1 MAEKCAKCSATAA
14 RVEIGG
20 RLYCGSCG
28 EVSHLSKAAPA
39 RTLNDL
45 GTRTKPIVLARAAND
60 LHQRKGMAKGGVVDL
75 RTPRSEAAIN
85 KIVHR
90 NTKHVPASRVVE
102 KPIIIEKL
110 DTAKLIPRS
119 KNITRFHAPG
129 EPSKQPSALHSE
141 PTKEKVAERPVTTQ
155 KGRELPA
162 HVETHHRAMSA
173 LAHPNSTKHARES
186 PLRNIGRLASAGTAI
201 AIMAGYVWLQNLPKL
216 ELHSASSKAGFALT
230 LPAYLPSSYSLNGP
244 VEASRGSATISF
256 KSPSNQS
263 PLKITQQVTTWDS
276 SSLRDNAVAV
286 KSSDFTSVQ
295 GQGLTIYLWGKT
307 QAAWVNH
314 GILYG
319 IEGAGQLSREQILK
333 IAYSL

>member
-20 RLYCGSCG
+20 RFYCGSCG
-28 EVSHLSKAAPA
+28 EASRMIKSAPT

-45 GTRTKPIVLARAAND
+45 GARTKPIVLARAAND

-102 KPIIIEKL
+102 KPVIIEKL
-110 DTAKLIPRS
+110 DSAKLIPRS
-119 KNITRFHAPG
+119 KNITRFHAPA
-129 EPSKQPSALHSE
+129 EHTKQPSALRPE
-141 PTKEKVAERPVTTQ
+141 PTKEKVAAHPITTQ
-155 KGRELPA
+155 KGHELPP
-162 HVETHHRAMSA
+162 HVETYHRAMTA
-173 LAHPNSTKHARES
+173 LARPNATRYQRES
-186 PLRNIGRLASAGTAI
+186 QSRNIARYASVGTAI

-256 KSPSNQS
+256 RSPSNQS

-314 GILYG
+314 GIWYG